1 MTIGE
6 ALKSVR
12 LHAGISQTEMAA
24 GIVSESFY
32 SKVERG
38 VHAID
43 AETLIEFCRFIILS
57 VHRFDVTGFFAQ
69 INNQSSTG
77 PFFELTSE
85 ITFAQNRRD
94 IKALDKIKQR
104 IEDGGV
110 QVPQWL
116 KFKLEL
122 AYAWA
127 LRSNDKISPEMKKK

>member
-6 ALKSVR
+6 ALKSRR
-12 LHAGISQTEMAA
+12 LHARMSQTEMAA

-43 AETLIEFCRFIILS
+43 AETLIKILS
-57 VHRFDVTGFFAQ
+57 VHHFDVTGFFAQ

-94 IKALDKIKQR
+94 VKALDKIKR
-104 IEDGGV
+104 KIENGEV
-110 QVPQWL
+110 QAPLWL

-127 LRSNDKISPEMKKK
+127 LR